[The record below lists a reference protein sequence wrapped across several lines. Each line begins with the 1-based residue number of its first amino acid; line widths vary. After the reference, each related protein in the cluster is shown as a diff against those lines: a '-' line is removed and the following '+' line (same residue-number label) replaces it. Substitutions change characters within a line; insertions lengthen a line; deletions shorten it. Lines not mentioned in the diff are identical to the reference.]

1 MKIMRIASVSMDA
14 VLKHK
19 VRTFLIV
26 LAIVVGIAT
35 LTVIVALTQGAN
47 KKILQQINNFG
58 PDAIMIHSGG
68 GKMRGPSTASE
79 ANLAKKDIVDIQDIE
94 GVKLVSPFQVSLDM
108 PVKYGNKF
116 TTSWVFGVESSW
128 QDAWR
133 RGASKG
139 DFISDSDNEQLS
151 KVCVIGQTAAKDLFG
166 DVNPIGEN
174 ILVENVSFKV
184 VGILEKRGQSPVG
197 TDFDNLILIPFTT
210 ASRRLMNQPLYIAMA
225 RAVVFNPSQIKTITA
240 KIRNILRANHHLAE
254 TEEDD
259 FKITSPEEITRM
271 IKSTSQTLN
280 IFLWLVG
287 IISPFVGG
295 IVLMN
300 IMLMAVS
307 ERKREIGLRRAV
319 GAKKKHIIFQF
330 LAESLALTFAG
341 GAFGVTAG
349 VIIAILFSLSG
360 KPISITWQPFAVA
373 FLFSAVIGLF
383 FGIYPARKAAAL
395 DPAGALSQK

>member
-1 MKIMRIASVSMDA
+1 
-14 VLKHK
+14 
-19 VRTFLIV
+19 
-26 LAIVVGIAT
+26 
-35 LTVIVALTQGAN
+35 
-47 KKILQQINNFG
+47 
-58 PDAIMIHSGG
+58 
-68 GKMRGPSTASE
+68 
-79 ANLAKKDIVDIQDIE
+79 
-94 GVKLVSPFQVSLDM
+94 
-108 PVKYGNKF
+108 
-116 TTSWVFGVESSW
+116 
-128 QDAWR
+128 
-133 RGASKG
+133 
-139 DFISDSDNEQLS
+139 
-151 KVCVIGQTAAKDLFG
+151 
-166 DVNPIGEN
+166 
-174 ILVENVSFKV
+174 
-184 VGILEKRGQSPVG
+184 
-197 TDFDNLILIPFTT
+197 
-210 ASRRLMNQPLYIAMA
+210 
-225 RAVVFNPSQIKTITA
+225 
-240 KIRNILRANHHLAE
+240 LRANHHLAE

-307 ERKREIGLRRAV
+307 ERKQEIGLRRAV

-330 LAESLALTFAG
+330 LAESLVLTFAG

-395 DPAGALSQK
+395 DPASALSQK

>member
-1 MKIMRIASVSMDA
+1 MKILRVVGVSA
-14 VLKHK
+14 GAILKHK

-26 LAIVVGIAT
+26 LAIVIGIAT

-79 ANLAKKDIVDIQDIE
+79 ANLTRKDIADIQDIE

-108 PVKYGNKF
+108 AVKYGNKF

-128 QDAWR
+128 QEAWK
-133 RGASKG
+133 RGVSKG

-184 VGILEKRGQSPVG
+184 AGILEKRGQSPVG

-240 KIRNILRANHHLAE
+240 KIREILRANHHLAE

-287 IISPFVGG
+287 VISPFVGG

-330 LAESLALTFAG
+330 LSESLMLTFTG
-341 GAFGVTAG
+341 GIFGVVLG
-349 VIIAILFSLSG
+349 VIIAFLFSLSG

-373 FLFSAVIGLF
+373 FLFSAIIGLF

>member
-1 MKIMRIASVSMDA
+1 MKILRVVGVSA
-14 VLKHK
+14 GAILKHK

-26 LAIVVGIAT
+26 LAIVIGIAT

-79 ANLAKKDIVDIQDIE
+79 ANLTRKDIADIQDIE

-108 PVKYGNKF
+108 AVKYGNKF
-116 TTSWVFGVESSW
+116 TTSWIFGVESSW
-128 QDAWR
+128 QEAWK
-133 RGASKG
+133 RGVSKG

-184 VGILEKRGQSPVG
+184 AGILEKRGQSPVG

-240 KIRNILRANHHLAE
+240 KIRDILRANHHLAE

-287 IISPFVGG
+287 VISPFVGG

-330 LAESLALTFAG
+330 LSESLMLTFTG
-341 GAFGVTAG
+341 GIFGVVLG
-349 VIIAILFSLSG
+349 VIIAFLFSLSG

-373 FLFSAVIGLF
+373 FLFSAIIGLF

>member
-1 MKIMRIASVSMDA
+1 MKIMRIAGVSMDA
-14 VLKHK
+14 VMKHK

-58 PDAIMIHSGG
+58 PDAIMVHSGG

-79 ANLAKKDIVDIQDIE
+79 ANLTKKDIADIQDIE
-94 GVKLVSPFQVSLDM
+94 GVKLISPFQVSLDM

-116 TTSWVFGVESSW
+116 TTSWIFGVESSW
-128 QDAWR
+128 QEAWK

-166 DVNPIGEN
+166 DANPIGEN
-174 ILVENVSFKV
+174 ILVENVSFRV
-184 VGILEKRGQSPVG
+184 IGILEKRGQSPVG

-225 RAVVFNPSQIKTITA
+225 RAVVFNPSQIKTVTA
-240 KIRNILRANHHLAE
+240 KIKEILRANHHLAE

-259 FKITSPEEITRM
+259 FKMTSPEEITKM

-280 IFLWLVG
+280 VFLWLVG

-330 LAESLALTFAG
+330 LAESLVLTFAG
-341 GAFGVTAG
+341 GAFG
-349 VIIAILFSLSG
+349 SQH
-360 KPISITWQPFAVA
+360 KRQP
-373 FLFSAVIGLF
+373 GLLL
-383 FGIYPARKAAAL
+383 P
-395 DPAGALSQK
+395 S

>member
-14 VLKHK
+14 VMKHK
-19 VRTFLIV
+19 IRTFLIV

-58 PDAIMIHSGG
+58 PDAIMIQSGG
-68 GKMRGPSTASE
+68 GKIRGPSTASE
-79 ANLAKKDIVDIQDIE
+79 AKLTRKDIVDIQDIE

-116 TTSWVFGVESSW
+116 TTSWVFGVEPSW
-128 QDAWR
+128 QEAWK
-133 RGASKG
+133 RGSSKG
-139 DFISDSDNEQLS
+139 DFISDSENEQLS
-151 KVCVIGQTAAKDLFG
+151 KVCVIGQTAVKDLFG

-174 ILVENVSFKV
+174 ILIENVSFKV
-184 VGILEKRGQSPVG
+184 IGILEKRGQSPIG

-225 RAVVFNPSQIKTITA
+225 RAVVFNPSWAKSIAGRIKET
-240 KIRNILRANHHLAE
+240 LRANHHLAE

-259 FKITSPEEITRM
+259 FRITTAEGMTKM
-271 IKSTSQTLN
+271 VKGTSQTLN

-330 LAESLALTFAG
+330 LAESLVLTFAG

-373 FLFSAVIGLF
+373 FLFSAIIGLF

>member
-58 PDAIMIHSGG
+58 PNAIMIHSGG

-79 ANLAKKDIVDIQDIE
+79 ANLTKKDIADIQDIE
-94 GVKLVSPFQVSLDM
+94 GVRLVSPFQVSLDM

-128 QDAWR
+128 QDAWK

-151 KVCVIGQTAAKDLFG
+151 KVCVIGQTAVKDLFG

-225 RAVVFNPSQIKTITA
+225 RTVVFNPSQIKTITV
-240 KIRNILRANHHLAE
+240 KIREILRANHHLAE

-259 FKITSPEEITRM
+259 FKITSPEEITKM
-271 IKSTSQTLN
+271 IKGTSQALN

-319 GAKKKHIIFQF
+319 GAKKKHIVFQF
-330 LAESLALTFAG
+330 LAESLVLTFAG

>member
-1 MKIMRIASVSMDA
+1 MKILRVVGVSA
-14 VLKHK
+14 GAILKHK

-26 LAIVVGIAT
+26 LAIVIGIAT

-79 ANLAKKDIVDIQDIE
+79 ANLTRKDIADIQDIE

-108 PVKYGNKF
+108 AVKYGNKF

-128 QDAWR
+128 QEAWK
-133 RGASKG
+133 RGVSKG

-184 VGILEKRGQSPVG
+184 AGILEKRGQSPVG

-225 RAVVFNPSQIKTITA
+225 RAVVFNPPQIKTITA
-240 KIRNILRANHHLAE
+240 KIREILRANHHLAE
-254 TEEDD
+254 IEEDD

-287 IISPFVGG
+287 VISPFVGG

-330 LAESLALTFAG
+330 LSESLMLTFTG
-341 GAFGVTAG
+341 GIFGVVLG
-349 VIIAILFSLSG
+349 VIIAFLFSLSG

-373 FLFSAVIGLF
+373 FLFSAIIGLF

>member
-1 MKIMRIASVSMDA
+1 MKIMRIAGVSIDA

-68 GKMRGPSTASE
+68 GKIRGPSTASE
-79 ANLAKKDIVDIQDIE
+79 ANLTKKDIADIQDIE

-133 RGASKG
+133 RGVSKG

-151 KVCVIGQTAAKDLFG
+151 KVCVIGRTAAKDLFG

-184 VGILEKRGQSPVG
+184 AGILEKRGQSPVG

-240 KIRNILRANHHLAE
+240 KIKEILRANHHLAE

>member
-1 MKIMRIASVSMDA
+1 MKILRVVGVSA
-14 VLKHK
+14 GAILKHK

-26 LAIVVGIAT
+26 FAIVIGIAT

-79 ANLAKKDIVDIQDIE
+79 ANLTRKDIADIQDIE

-108 PVKYGNKF
+108 AVKYGNKF
-116 TTSWVFGVESSW
+116 TTSWIFGVESSW
-128 QDAWR
+128 QEAWK
-133 RGASKG
+133 RGVSKG

-184 VGILEKRGQSPVG
+184 AGILEKRGQSPVG

-240 KIRNILRANHHLAE
+240 KIREILRANHHLAE

-287 IISPFVGG
+287 VISPFVGG

-330 LAESLALTFAG
+330 LSESLMLTFTG
-341 GAFGVTAG
+341 GIFGVVLG
-349 VIIAILFSLSG
+349 VIIAFLFSLSG

-373 FLFSAVIGLF
+373 FLFSALIGLF

-395 DPAGALSQK
+395 DPASALTQK